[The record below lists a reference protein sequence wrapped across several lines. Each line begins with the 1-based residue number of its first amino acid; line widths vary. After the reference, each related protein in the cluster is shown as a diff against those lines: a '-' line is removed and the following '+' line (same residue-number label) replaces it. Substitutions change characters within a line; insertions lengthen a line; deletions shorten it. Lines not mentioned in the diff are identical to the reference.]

1 VSAAHRVLV
10 TGGAGYIGSVLCPKL
25 LAAGHAV
32 CVLDLLFFGLDPI
45 EPLLARP
52 GFTLIEGDIRDR
64 RLVERTLGDGA
75 FDRVVHL
82 AAISNDP
89 SSELDE
95 GITLGVNLD
104 ATCHLMET
112 ARQAGV
118 GRFLFASS
126 ASVYG
131 IKDEPDVH
139 EGLALEPITLYARCK
154 AEGEAALDRLLRPGF
169 EGVSL
174 RAATVCGDSPRLRL
188 DLTVNILTCQ
198 AVCEGR
204 IRVFGGSQLR
214 PNLHIEDLTDLY
226 VRMLDAPCVSG
237 ARYNVCRANA
247 SVRELAEM
255 VRGRVDP
262 RIPIEAVPTSDLR
275 SYHLSG
281 ARLARELGFQPAR
294 GLEQAVDE
302 VSAAL
307 RSGRVTDPQSSRYR
321 NVAHMQRNLAFWR
334 RAKT

>member
-1 VSAAHRVLV
+1 MSAAHRVLV

-25 LAAGHAV
+25 LAAGHDV
-32 CVLDLLFFGLDPI
+32 TVLDLLFFGNDPI
-45 EPLLARP
+45 EALRGRP
-52 GFTLIEGDIRDR
+52 GFEVIEGDIRDR
-64 RLVERTLGDGA
+64 RLVERTLGEGG

-95 GITLGVNLD
+95 EITLGVNLD
-104 ATCHLMET
+104 ATRHLMER
-112 ARQAGV
+112 ARHAGV
-118 GRFLFASS
+118 GRFVFASS

-139 EGLALEPITLYARCK
+139 EGLPLEPITLYARCK
-154 AEGEAALDRLLRPGF
+154 AEGEAALDRLLGGGF

-174 RAATVCGDSPRLRL
+174 RAATVCGYSPRLRL
-188 DLTVNILTCQ
+188 DLTVNILTYQ

-214 PNLHIEDLTDLY
+214 PNVHVEDLADLY
-226 VRMLDAPCVSG
+226 VAILDAPCANG
-237 ARYNVCRANA
+237 ARYNVCRSNA

-255 VRGRVDP
+255 VRRTVDP
-262 RIPIEAVPTSDLR
+262 RTPIEAVPTEDLR

-281 ARLARELGFQPAR
+281 ARLARDLGVTPGRA
-294 GLEQAVDE
+294 LEQAVDE
-302 VSAAL
+302 LASAL
-307 RSGRVTDPQSSRYR
+307 RSGRVADPKGSQYR
-321 NVAHMQRNLAFWR
+321 NVAHMQRDLAFWKR
-334 RAKT
+334 GRS